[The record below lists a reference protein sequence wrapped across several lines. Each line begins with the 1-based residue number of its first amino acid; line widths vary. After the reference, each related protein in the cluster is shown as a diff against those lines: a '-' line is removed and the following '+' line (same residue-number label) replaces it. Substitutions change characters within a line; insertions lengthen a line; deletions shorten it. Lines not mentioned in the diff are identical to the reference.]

1 MTSFLFTA
9 CAVCFGDPSSPLSK
23 GVAAGVAFL
32 IAVIGSMLAAIA
44 FTAYRWVRRAREL
57 ESRP

>member
-1 MTSFLFTA
+1 MSSFLYTA

-32 IAVIGSMLAAIA
+32 IVVVGGVLSAIVI
-44 FTAYRWVRRAREL
+44 TAYRWARRARQL
-57 ESRP
+57 KGPS

>member
-1 MTSFLFTA
+1 MTSFFFPA

-32 IAVIGSMLAAIA
+32 IVVIGGVLAAIA
-44 FTAYRWVRRAREL
+44 FTAYRWARRARQL
-57 ESRP
+57 EGRS